1 MPLRGGNWNNGTQA
15 GVFALNLNNRRS
27 LSNVSVGFR
36 AALPLQSDTYAL
48 RGICQYQGDKGARFR
63 AAGQKIQS
71 VHKPPVARRVK
82 AAYCIK
88 VWEQAIVAFARRQFR

>member
-1 MPLRGGNWNNGTQA
+1 MRGGNWNNGTQA

-36 AALPLQSDTYAL
+36 AALPLRSDTYAL
-48 RGICQYQGDKGARFR
+48 WGMSQYQGDKGACFH

-71 VHKPPVARRVK
+71 VHKPQVSRRVK
-82 AAYCIK
+82 AALCIK
-88 VWEQAIVAFARRQFR
+88 FGNRP